1 MATMTRKARGSQ
13 SLIDKTKAIFFSSK
27 GFPIILTFTVL
38 AILFV
43 LFRMKG
49 VELDYQ
55 VNYINKEI
63 DEVSVENKDLKARK
77 ARLMSVDKYGQDAW
91 IGPTAPK
98 PNYSNSIGPVEL
110 CT

>member
-13 SLIDKTKAIFFSSK
+13 SLIDKTKAIFFSSR

-55 VNYINKEI
+55 VNFLNKEI
-63 DEVSVENKDLKARK
+63 DEISVENKDLKARK
-77 ARLMSVDKYGQDAW
+77 ARLMSVEKLRTMAKRHGLVQPRQNQ
-91 IGPTAPK
+91 IIVVP
-98 PNYSNSIGPVEL
+98 
-110 CT
+110 